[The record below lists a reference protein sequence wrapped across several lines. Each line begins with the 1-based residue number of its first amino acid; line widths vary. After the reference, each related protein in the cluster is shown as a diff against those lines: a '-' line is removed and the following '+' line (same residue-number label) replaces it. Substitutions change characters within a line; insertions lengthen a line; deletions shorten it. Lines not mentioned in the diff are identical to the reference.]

1 MRTAS
6 GAARTRGPL
15 LSRTECG
22 QATVES
28 AIVMLFVMVLILLLA
43 QAAMV
48 VRDKVAVMN
57 AARDAAREASVGA
70 TQSRIEELVSR
81 TVPHARV
88 HIERSGHVG
97 APVTV
102 EVIEHESTS
111 MPIIGP
117 LIPDFNLS
125 ERLTMRSE
133 R

>member
-1 MRTAS
+1 MRKGS
-6 GAARTRGPL
+6 GAARACGPL
-15 LSRTECG
+15 LPREESG

-43 QAAMV
+43 QGAMV

-57 AARDAAREASVGA
+57 ATRDAAREASVGSS
-70 TQSRIEELVSR
+70 QERIEEIVSR
-81 TVPHARV
+81 TVPHAHV
-88 HIERSGHVG
+88 HIQRGGQVG

-102 EVIEHESTS
+102 EVIMHESTS

-125 ERLTMRSE
+125 EHLTMRTE